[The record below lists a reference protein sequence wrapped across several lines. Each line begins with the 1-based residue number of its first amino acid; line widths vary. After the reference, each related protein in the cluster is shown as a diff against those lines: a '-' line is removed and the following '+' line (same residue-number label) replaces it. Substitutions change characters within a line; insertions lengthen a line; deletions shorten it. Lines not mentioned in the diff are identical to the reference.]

1 MGTIK
6 YRNSMDLI
14 EAEDIK
20 ERCQEY
26 TEELC
31 KKSLNGP
38 DNHYGVITHL
48 LSDILVFEVNW
59 FSEASMQTKLVKVMG
74 FPLSYFKS

>member
-31 KKSLNGP
+31 KKNLNGP

-48 LSDILVFEVNW
+48 ESDILVFEVNW

>member
-1 MGTIK
+1 
-6 YRNSMDLI
+6 MDLI

-20 ERCQEY
+20 KRWQEY
-26 TEELC
+26 TELY
-31 KKSLNGP
+31 KTDLN
-38 DNHYGVITHL
+38 DLENHYGVITHL
-48 LSDILVFEVNW
+48 ESDILVFEVNW